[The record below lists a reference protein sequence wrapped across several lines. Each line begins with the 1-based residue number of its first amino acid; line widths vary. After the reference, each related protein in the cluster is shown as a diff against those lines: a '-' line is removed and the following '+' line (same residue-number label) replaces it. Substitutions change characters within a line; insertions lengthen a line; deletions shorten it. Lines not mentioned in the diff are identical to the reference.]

1 MKLLAQQDIFGKVS
15 PPVAGIPS
23 DPQVFINKLIGTGI
37 QSFLLIAAI
46 ALLIFMLWGALDW
59 ITSGGEKEKVSKA
72 QNKITNAVI
81 GMVLVIVMLTV
92 YQVII
97 TQVLGLK
104 NIMNGWQYIIPTLK

>member
-1 MKLLAQQDIFGKVS
+1 MKLLAQNIFGNVS

-23 DPQVFINKLIGTGI
+23 QPQDFVNKLIGTGI
-37 QSFLLIAAI
+37 QAFLLIAAI
-46 ALLIFMLWGALDW
+46 ALLFFMLWGALDW

-104 NIMNGWQYIIPTLK
+104 GILNGWQFILPKL